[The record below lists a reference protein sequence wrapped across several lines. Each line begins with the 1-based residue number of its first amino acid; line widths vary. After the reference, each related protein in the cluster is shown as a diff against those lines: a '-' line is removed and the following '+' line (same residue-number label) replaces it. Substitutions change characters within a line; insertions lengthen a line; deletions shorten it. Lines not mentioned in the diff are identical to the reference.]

1 MKFLLTIAIAILF
14 THSTLAQTSVSLGKP
29 YEVIDSPIKLYF
41 AQGSEIMT
49 VKVEKGGVL
58 TIQKFNSQK
67 LELVSRKS
75 YDDFPKSSMLEKV
88 LRLHN
93 RYFVFYSLYNNE
105 KEELHVREID
115 FKSGKFTSA
124 GVKVLS
130 VNQKVTGDLAVSG
143 FFNYA
148 TTGKYSFYHNSDS
161 SKTLVT
167 YRIRPETKSDKKN
180 FDILGLSVFDQ
191 ELDLMWSHEVTMPY
205 TEKKMNTLDFAPD
218 KNGNAYIVA
227 QIFDDNSTKEK
238 DKEGNPNYS
247 IEIFKIDSSGKLI
260 KNPVNIPDKF
270 IQTLWVYENPK
281 GFMVC
286 AGFYNKGKETENADG
301 IMVLGLDNNGKQ
313 TNLNLYEIPV
323 GILNQYRS
331 AKSQRKNLKKN
342 EDGAAE
348 FTDLKLTEVIFNKDG
363 SMLLIGEQVFSVTRT
378 SYTGTSG
385 HSSYTQFYF
394 NDILVTKVNSAGEL
408 AWMRKLPKQQKS
420 GTAYGG
426 LSYKYLSGAGAHYF
440 LFLDNEK
447 NRTLALDDVPEQH
460 IDGQGGFLT
469 YYKIDDETS
478 KVTKSHLFDVR
489 DVKGME
495 VFQFQPKRIVATK
508 PNEAVVEVY
517 KKKKED
523 VLIKIAF

>member
-1 MKFLLTIAIAILF
+1 MKFLFTIALAILF
-14 THSTLAQTSVSLGKP
+14 IHSAVAQTNVSVGKP
-29 YEVIDSPIKLYF
+29 YDVIDSPTKLYF
-41 AQGSEIMT
+41 AQGNEVMT
-49 VKVEKGGVL
+49 VKIEKSGVL
-58 TIQKFNSQK
+58 TIQKFNSDK
-67 LELVSRKS
+67 LALTSLKS

-124 GVKVLS
+124 GLKILS
-130 VNQKVTGDLAVSG
+130 VKQKITGDLTVSG
-143 FFNYA
+143 FFNYN
-148 TTGKYSFYHNSDS
+148 TGNKYSFYHNSDS

-167 YRIRPETKSDKKN
+167 YRLRPETKSDKKN
-180 FDILGLSVFDQ
+180 FDVLGLSVFDQ
-191 ELDLMWSHEVTMPY
+191 ELGLMWSNEVTMPY
-205 TEKKMNTLDFAPD
+205 TEKKMNVLDYAPD

-227 QIFDDNSTKEK
+227 RIFDDNTTKEK

-247 IEIFKIDSSGKLI
+247 IEIFKIDSSGKLT

-270 IQTLWVYENPK
+270 VQTLWAYENPK

-286 AGFYNKGKETENADG
+286 AGFYNKGKETANADG
-301 IMVLGLDNNGKQ
+301 IIVINLDNNGKQ
-313 TNLNLYEIPV
+313 SSLNLYEIPV
-323 GILNQYRS
+323 AILNQYRS

-363 SMLLIGEQVFSVTRT
+363 SMLLIGEQVFSITKS
-378 SYTGTSG
+378 SYSQTSG
-385 HSSYTQFYF
+385 HSSYTMYFF
-394 NDILVTKVNSAGEL
+394 NDILATKVDPAGKM

-420 GTAYGG
+420 GTPYGG
-426 LSYKYLSGAGAHYF
+426 LSYKYLSGPGAHYF

-447 NRTLALDDVPEQH
+447 NRSLALDDVPEPH
-460 IDGQGGFLT
+460 VDGQGGFLT

-478 KVTKSHLFDVR
+478 KVTKSHVLDVR